1 MATTKLRDF
10 CVPLHDPELYG
21 LSCEPGLTEQSH
33 KAECDVN
40 SIMAKFRQ
48 NGLVDH
54 VLDVAGQYGDY
65 SGAVDFHTALNQ
77 VREATDMF
85 MTLPSDLRKEF
96 DNDPG
101 AFLEWTESA
110 TEDDLR
116 EKGLLPEPT
125 AAPPSEAS
133 GDPGAPGAVEAV
145 APGAVEPAAPGAN
158 EGA

>member
-10 CVPLHDPELYG
+10 CVPHDPEQFG

-40 SIMAKFRQ
+40 TILAKFRQ

-54 VLDVAGQYGDY
+54 VLDVGGQYGDY

-77 VREATDMF
+77 VREATEMF
-85 MTLPSDLRKEF
+85 MTLPADLRKEF

-110 TEDDLR
+110 TEEDLR

-125 AAPPSEAS
+125 VQPPSEAPAEPVAA
-133 GDPGAPGAVEAV
+133 DP
-145 APGAVEPAAPGAN
+145 VEPAT
-158 EGA
+158 EGAS